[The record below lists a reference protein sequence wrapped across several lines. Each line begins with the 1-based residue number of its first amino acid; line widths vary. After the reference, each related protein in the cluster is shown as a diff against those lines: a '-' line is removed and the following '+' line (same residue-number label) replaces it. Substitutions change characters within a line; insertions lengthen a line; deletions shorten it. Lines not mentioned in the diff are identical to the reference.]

1 MAEYACATK
10 EEMRQF
16 IQNLKVTTMLE
27 RITDFTDKD
36 GKTRKKGNLV
46 VRFTPFPVKY
56 LNYIKSH
63 QDKHKGR
70 ECRTNNN
77 VVYIQLFKLSHR
89 GKSTSYSYSGV
100 PTFFNRVGW
109 GYSSYK
115 DETSS
120 ILCGP
125 RISPCYRYSNSYVYR
140 QRYPLFKYA
149 LSPTDAARGYM
160 IVLRDVTLYDW
171 AALEGGSFHSALD
184 DCFLRFGQLLNSD
197 NVAGNW
203 GSFDFDKAVIGGV
216 VFGDVQNTGKSY
228 GVLPLTP
235 SRIVHWMCSG
245 HFKNDTIPN
254 AIFEEQN

>member
-1 MAEYACATK
+1 MAEYACATR

-27 RITDFTDKD
+27 RITDFTDRD
-36 GKTRKKGNLV
+36 GTTRKKANLV

-70 ECRTNNN
+70 EHRTNNN

-89 GKSTSYSYSGV
+89 CKCATVGAGV
-100 PTFFNRVGW
+100 PAFFNRVGW
-109 GYSSYK
+109 GYSSYA
-115 DETSS
+115 DATFSA
-120 ILCGP
+120 LCGP
-125 RISPCYRYSNSYVYR
+125 RISPCYHYSNRYVYR

-160 IVLRDVTLYDW
+160 IMLRDVTLYDW
-171 AALEGGSFHSALD
+171 ESLDGSQWHSALD
-184 DCFLRFGQLLNSD
+184 NCTLRFGQLLDSD
-197 NVAGNW
+197 NAVNNW
-203 GSFDFDKAVIGGV
+203 GHFSFGKAVIGGV
-216 VFGDVQNTGKSY
+216 VFGDVMNTGKEC

-235 SRIVHWMCSG
+235 CRIAYWMSSG
-245 HFKNDTIPN
+245 CFSSN